1 MFLSKLIVRLRILL
15 LGDVMWIALKVKAD
29 LENKDKNMK
38 TLH

>member
-15 LGDVMWIALKVKAD
+15 LGDGMWIALKVKAD